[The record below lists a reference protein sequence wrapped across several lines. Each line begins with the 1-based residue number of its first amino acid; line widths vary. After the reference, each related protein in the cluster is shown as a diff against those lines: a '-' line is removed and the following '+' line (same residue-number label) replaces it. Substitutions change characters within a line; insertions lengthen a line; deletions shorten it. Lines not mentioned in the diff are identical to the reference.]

1 MKHRIGVVPLGEV
14 PALIPRVIAAN
25 ITAFYRCP
33 AVVLPERPVP
43 SAAFDERR
51 LQYDAGIIIQAL
63 GTGLF
68 ADCSKVVGVI
78 SGDIF
83 IPIFNYAY
91 GYAVQGGD
99 LAMVSLFRLNRNVDG
114 SMPPPSLFYERAA
127 KIGLHELGHLFS
139 LFHCDV
145 PECLMHFS
153 GAITDLDKI
162 PFYLCPDCERRLIP

>member
-14 PALIPRVIAAN
+14 PALVLKVIAAN

-33 AVVLPERPVP
+33 ADVLPEQTLPA
-43 SAAFDERR
+43 SAFDDRR
-51 LQYDAGIIIQAL
+51 LQYDAGIIMQAL
-63 GTGLF
+63 GTWAF
-68 ADCSKVVGVI
+68 ADCSKVVGVM
-78 SGDIF
+78 SRDIF

-99 LAMVSLFRLNRNVDG
+99 LAVVSLFRLNRNADG

-127 KIGLHELGHLFS
+127 KIALHELGHLFS

-145 PECLMHFS
+145 PDCIMHFS